1 MSEQERMS
9 YLVVLKQLVAGRRTV
24 HVQVSQRHHPQFL
37 RQLSP
42 GNIFH
47 AQHLDQLGQSVL
59 VQPRARPLCDND
71 TNLFQG

>member
-1 MSEQERMS
+1 MRRRCQTDAGSRDERVFTQEWIG
-9 YLVVLKQLVAGRRTV
+9 YLVVLKQLMAGRRTV

-47 AQHLDQLGQSVL
+47 AQHLHELGQSVL
-59 VQPRARPLCDND
+59 VQP
-71 TNLFQG
+71 